1 MRRAAYIAFALLL
14 GSTLD
19 CGSTQQAASRPS
31 ENEDAKSLR
40 LRETITEASNI
51 HASVHVGGA
60 LWFATDGGLARR
72 DAEGRMRVFG
82 ARDGLMSG
90 PVTALAVADSEHVWV
105 GNAHGLAYGN
115 AGGFRFVA
123 DVSGVAAI
131 AVESGDVAY
140 AICINRDVVRV
151 TSALTHETITQVRG
165 APYSAAMFAGQL
177 HVGTSHGLYAWD
189 GNVMQVVRSRARLLR
204 QPVFAL
210 AADAD
215 VLRVATAEQIFYVTR
230 RGPPVSRAASAADV
244 RDARAI
250 AIDNDGF
257 TLFGTWGSG
266 AYRLARDGT
275 AALLP
280 GTEGIRVQS
289 ISTYQEDGATHI
301 VVGHTKGALLDGRAV
316 ITPRLPSAN
325 ISALASRGGS
335 LYVGTFADG
344 LAVIDADENIRIWNE
359 ESGLIDNRI
368 NALISTDDA
377 VWLALDH
384 GVCRLRT
391 SIRCW
396 RDGEG
401 PAQGHALALS
411 STGTSLLVGSS
422 GGLARFDGA
431 EWHSIATGPDRVT
444 SISVDQTR
452 DVWVGTAHGLYHLGS
467 EEAGFPLR
475 EERNVGNRSLVD
487 DWVTLA
493 APTSDHQMW
502 VGTYSSGLM
511 RTKPNAEFQNVST
524 TAWINSGAHLALASG
539 VDIFGGLDEG
549 VILTRAGNLERIR
562 EGLPSLDVTSFV
574 EHGGE
579 IWIGTR
585 AGLVRAA
592 YE

>member
-1 MRRAAYIAFALLL
+1 MRRAPYIAIVLLL
-14 GSTLD
+14 ASTVG
-19 CGSTQQAASRPS
+19 CGSTSQAASRPS
-31 ENEDAKSLR
+31 ADEDARSLH
-40 LRETITEASNI
+40 LRETITETSNV
-51 HASVHVGGA
+51 HASAYVDGA
-60 LWFATDGGLARR
+60 LWFATDGGLVRR
-72 DAEGRMRVFG
+72 DAEGRTRVFG

-90 PVTALAVADSEHVWV
+90 PITVLAVADPAHLWV

-115 AGGFRFVA
+115 ADGFHFVA

-131 AVESGDVAY
+131 AVESRDAAY
-140 AICINRDVVRV
+140 AVCINRDVVRV
-151 TSALTHETITQVRG
+151 TSTLTHETIVQVRG
-165 APYSAAMFAGQL
+165 APYSAAVFAGQL

-189 GNVMQVVRSRARLLR
+189 GSVMQVVRSRARLLR

-210 AADAD
+210 AAEGD
-215 VLRVATAEQIFYVTR
+215 VLRVATAGQIFNVLR
-230 RGPPVSRAASAADV
+230 RGPPVSSAATVEAV
-244 RDARAI
+244 RDARAV
-250 AIDNDGF
+250 AIDSDGH

-275 AALLP
+275 TSALP
-280 GTEGIRVQS
+280 GTEGTRVQS
-289 ISTYQEDGATHI
+289 ISTYQEGGATHI

-325 ISALASRGGS
+325 ISALASRDGS

-344 LAVIDADENIRIWNE
+344 LAVIDTHENIRIWNE
-359 ESGLIDNRI
+359 ESGLIDNRV
-368 NALISTDDA
+368 NALLSTDDA

-384 GVCRLRT
+384 GVCRLRA
-391 SIRCW
+391 SVRCW

-411 STGTSLLVGSS
+411 STGASLLVGSS
-422 GGLARFDGA
+422 GGLARFDGTA
-431 EWHSIATGPDRVT
+431 WHSIATGPDRVT
-444 SISVDQTR
+444 SISVDEAR
-452 DVWVGTAHGLYHLGS
+452 DVWVGTAHGLYHLGA

-475 EERNVGNRSLVD
+475 EERNVASRSLVD

-493 APTSDHQMW
+493 TPTSDQQMW

-511 RTKPNAEFQNVST
+511 RTKPNAGFQNVAT
-524 TAWINSGAHLALASG
+524 TAWINSGAHLALASN
-539 VDIFGGLDEG
+539 VDVFGGLDEG
-549 VILTRAGNLERIR
+549 VILTHQGSVERIR

-574 EHGGE
+574 EHRGE

-585 AGLVRAA
+585 AGLVRAV